1 MILFFLGYFFIPQAN
16 SSSECEMCQ
25 TIVKAIEKFV
35 VAGKIGSMIKD
46 IFLDNFFPFPD
57 DTLEM
62 IIKQAEQFCD
72 EYVPLFG
79 WLCDEMIESYL
90 PDIVENIVDNMDPFS
105 ICQEFAF
112 MGVPVCS
119 DNDKTTTPS
128 PIPGISQT

>member
-35 VAGKIGSMIKD
+35 VA
-46 IFLDNFFPFPD
+46 D

-62 IIKQAEQFCD
+62 IIVQAEQFCD

-79 WLCDEMIESYL
+79 WLCDEMIEPYL